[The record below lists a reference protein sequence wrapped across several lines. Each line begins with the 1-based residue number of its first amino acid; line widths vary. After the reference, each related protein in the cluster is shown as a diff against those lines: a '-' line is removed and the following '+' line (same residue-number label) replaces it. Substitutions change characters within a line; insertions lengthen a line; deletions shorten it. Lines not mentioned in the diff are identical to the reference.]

1 MSVYTKGGDDGKTS
15 LISNKR
21 VLKSSKVIWAIGEID
36 ELNSYLGVIR
46 SELDDDD
53 LNAKL
58 KEVQKDLFL
67 IGSILAGGK
76 LSFDKRRV
84 KELEKEID
92 DLEAILPVK
101 TKFLFPTGTKVAS
114 MLFLARSIA
123 RRAERRVAGLEKNI
137 TRDVLVYVNRLS
149 DYLFILARYENFK
162 KRAKEDYW
170 KV

>member
-1 MSVYTKGGDDGKTS
+1 MSVYTKGGDGGKTS

-58 KEVQKDLFL
+58 KEVQKDLFF

-92 DLEAILPVK
+92 DLEAILPVQ

-123 RRAERRVAGLEKNI
+123 RRAERRVVGLEKNI

-170 KV
+170 EV